1 MSTTKPRWN
10 AADVPGL
17 LLACDPIRKS
27 FVQVY
32 YIAAPLAKSLS
43 AHRRSR
49 GVQEVRRL
57 PVIRWS
63 TRSFCVSSRHLVGSF
78 GMLMDYY
85 VSCYLSIIRCLLR
98 TRHLVFR
105 STVQKFNLLNNW
117 VVITTLIS
125 IIWTAAQASRLD
137 VDWLV
142 PQFSTSF
149 IV

>member
-10 AADVPGL
+10 AADVLGL
-17 LLACDPIRKS
+17 LLKRESIRES
-27 FVQVY
+27 SVQVY
-32 YIAAPLAKSLS
+32 NITAPLAKPLNT
-43 AHRRSR
+43 HHRSR
-49 GVQEVRRL
+49 GVHEVRRL
-57 PVIRWS
+57 PVIGWS

-85 VSCYLSIIRCLLR
+85 VCHLSIIRCLLW

-125 IIWTAAQASRLD
+125 IIWPAAHASRLD

>member
-10 AADVPGL
+10 AAYVPGL
-17 LLACDPIRKS
+17 LLTRESIRES
-27 FVQVY
+27 FIQVY
-32 YIAAPLAKSLS
+32 NITAPLAKPLNT
-43 AHRRSR
+43 HHRSR
-49 GVQEVRRL
+49 GVHEVRRL

-78 GMLMDYY
+78 GMLMDCY
-85 VSCYLSIIRCLLR
+85 VSCHFSIIRCLLW
-98 TRHLVFR
+98 TRQLVFR

-125 IIWTAAQASRLD
+125 IIWTAAHASRLD